1 MNIKYV
7 TFTDSGLQRNVNED
21 SIYAYEKDN
30 CAVFVVADGMGGY
43 ENGKNASDTIVRYIA
58 KYIELDMEKV
68 IAAKKQFDKEYDSN
82 VFFEDIK
89 KCLLEANHEIFS
101 SYTAKGHSSGST
113 LVMIAIYDNV
123 YNIFWAG
130 DSHIYQ
136 VINDELVALTLD
148 DVWENDKTRIE
159 GLTIDQVKNNPN
171 YGRLTNAFGTIE
183 DVVIHTM
190 NGFVKSGMKFLL
202 CSDGVYKYCDKKV
215 LTELITNKKKD
226 GVLEDKDK
234 TVEISG
240 GSNSSKDTNNKEKK
254 EEKDE
259 KENKTGV
266 DLQKLPKS
274 IKDAV
279 YKNGAFD
286 NLSFVY
292 VEIEE

>member
-21 SIYAYEKDN
+21 SIYAFEKDN

-58 KYIELDMEKV
+58 KYIEIDMEKV

-82 VFFEDIK
+82 VFFDDIK
-89 KCLLEANHEIFS
+89 KCLLDANNEIFS

-113 LVMIAIYDNV
+113 LVMIAIYENV

-136 VINDELVALTLD
+136 VINDELVALTID
-148 DVWENDKTRIE
+148 DVWENDKARLE
-159 GLTIDQVKNNPN
+159 GLTLDQVKNNPN

-183 DVVIHTM
+183 DVDIHTM
-190 NGFVKSGMKFLL
+190 NGFVKAGMKFLL

-215 LTELITNKKKD
+215 LTELLTNKKPSE
-226 GVLEDKDK
+226 VLEDKDK
-234 TVEISG
+234 TVEISVDSDLTKG
-240 GSNSSKDTNNKEKK
+240 KDNEDGKDK
-254 EEKDE
+254 KDE
-259 KENKTGV
+259 KISV
-266 DLQKLPKS
+266 DLKKLPNF
-274 IKDAV
+274 IKEAV

-286 NLSFVY
+286 NLSFIY